1 MPYRKGDY
9 FEMHQPPKAVGVY
22 WIGGVGSGVGF
33 HFPKKPCWWHRF
45 MMRVALGWDW
55 RDL

>member
-1 MPYRKGDY
+1 MPYRKGEY
-9 FEMHQPPKAVGVY
+9 ELHVPPKPVGVY

-33 HFPKKPCWWHRF
+33 HFPKRPCWWHRT
-45 MMRVALGWDW
+45 MMRITFGWEW